1 MWDLTVIGA
10 RRVQTTVLGIDA
22 AWTLSQP
29 SGVALALCD
38 DDGWKLAAVAPSYQ
52 RFLILADQ
60 GLAPEP
66 KPSGRMPDMAALLQ
80 AAASVA
86 RASIDLIAVDMPLS
100 KVPIVGRRRSDDAVS
115 KAYGG
120 RKCGT
125 HSPNAERPGKISDA
139 LRDQAQRAGYPLA
152 TTAIDMPALIEVYP
166 HPALVELARAK
177 ERLPYKVQKIRAYW
191 PSVAPLE
198 RRAKLIGQWSHIL
211 TLLETEI
218 SGVKRMLPLIDES
231 ASGAELKA
239 FEDMLDAVVC
249 AWTGI
254 CAIEGRATAFGD
266 DASAIWIPIGD
277 RRQLLSASRK

>member
-1 MWDLTVIGA
+1 MTVIGA
-10 RRVQTTVLGIDA
+10 RRVQATVLGIDA

-52 RFLILADQ
+52 RFLMLADQ

-66 KPSGRMPDMAALLQ
+66 KPSGRMPDIAALLQ

-115 KAYGG
+115 KAYGA

-152 TTAIDMPALIEVYP
+152 TRAIDMPALIEVYP

-177 ERLPYKVQKIRAYW
+177 ERLPYKVQKVRAYW
-191 PSVAPLE
+191 PTVAPLE
-198 RRAKLIGQWSHIL
+198 RRAKLMDQWSHIL

-254 CAIEGRATAFGD
+254 CAIEGRAAAFGD
-266 DASAIWIPIGD
+266 DASAIWIPSGD
-277 RRQLLSASRK
+277 GRQVPSASRK